1 MFNFDFQS
9 EDNQSEFD
17 ISIPHYMFQLNP
29 LFIIGESNNEE
40 VVIFSKLE
48 TPSKETYDNGNENLE
63 DSVTKEKSKFK
74 VTQIISKKGR
84 KRKRKNEA
92 YISVE
97 VDHNKYCS
105 DNILRKI
112 KVHFISFII
121 KFINLVLLEM
131 GFEDKF
137 CNVNYTFKTNSN
149 KRSIAKLK
157 NSYIGYILNQKISP
171 KYKMDEESN
180 KVLYEKYKNI
190 HVLHN
195 IFCYRTKDFFEEFY
209 YNKESLFNLNKFG
222 LNINLKDKYRE
233 KLKTYN
239 DLKDK
244 NINDT
249 EYITRLD
256 TCVSNFI

>member
-17 ISIPHYMFQLNP
+17 ISIPHYMFQLNL

-40 VVIFSKLE
+40 VIFSKLE
-48 TPSKETYDNGNENLE
+48 TPSKETYDNENENIE

-74 VTQIISKKGR
+74 VTKIISKIGR

-97 VDHNKYCS
+97 LDHNKYCS

-121 KFINLVLLEM
+121 
-131 GFEDKF
+131 
-137 CNVNYTFKTNSN
+137 NYTFKANSN
-149 KRSIAKLK
+149 KRSIEKLK
-157 NSYIGYILNQKISP
+157 NSYIGYILNQKISS
-171 KYKMDEESN
+171 KYKMDAESN

-209 YNKESLFNLNKFG
+209 YNKESNFNLNKFG

-244 NINDT
+244 YINDT
-249 EYITRLD
+249 EYIKRLD

>member
-17 ISIPHYMFQLNP
+17 ISNPHYMFQLNP

-40 VVIFSKLE
+40 VIFSKLE

-74 VTQIISKKGR
+74 VTKIISKIGR

-97 VDHNKYCS
+97 LDHNKYCS

-121 KFINLVLLEM
+121 
-131 GFEDKF
+131 
-137 CNVNYTFKTNSN
+137 NYTFKANSN
-149 KRSIAKLK
+149 KRSIEKLK
-157 NSYIGYILNQKISP
+157 NSYIGYILNQKISS
-171 KYKMDEESN
+171 KYKMDAESN

-209 YNKESLFNLNKFG
+209 YNKESNFNLNKFG

-244 NINDT
+244 YINDT
-249 EYITRLD
+249 EYIKRLD

>member
-40 VVIFSKLE
+40 VIFSKLE

-74 VTQIISKKGR
+74 VTKIISKIGR

-97 VDHNKYCS
+97 LDHNKYCS

-121 KFINLVLLEM
+121 
-131 GFEDKF
+131 
-137 CNVNYTFKTNSN
+137 NYTFKTNSN

-157 NSYIGYILNQKISP
+157 NSYIGYILNQKISS
-171 KYKMDEESN
+171 KYKMDAESN

-249 EYITRLD
+249 EYIKRLD
-256 TCVSNFI
+256 KCVSNFI